1 MFIFKVDNF
10 LIHIYMVKEVS
21 QSSYSTYSSLH
32 IVIVCG
38 YVCVVRTRKM
48 RTGPLYHPKCPS
60 AFGCSLALQIGR
72 VRIMCIWSVLQ
83 TWFMKENIGLLVL
96 ITRGSIVP
104 LTKKRRIWEL
114 LFKGPSHLVFCTSR
128 TCFIMWFFS
137 ALEKSWKQ
145 KLDVWEKHRLKNEVV
160 SIGKSASSFSE
171 EIYNV
176 SSGWAGFSL
185 LTAIAAAPRAW
196 FSIR

>member
-1 MFIFKVDNF
+1 M
-10 LIHIYMVKEVS
+10 
-21 QSSYSTYSSLH
+21 
-32 IVIVCG
+32 IVCV
-38 YVCVVRTRKM
+38 YVCVVRTLEM
-48 RTGPLYHPKCPS
+48 RTGPLYHSNSPS
-60 AFGCSLALQIGR
+60 PFGCSLALQIGR
-72 VRIMCIWSVLQ
+72 ITCIWSVLQ
-83 TWFMKENIGLLVL
+83 TWFMKENIGVLVL

-114 LFKGPSHLVFCTSR
+114 LFKGPSYVVFYTSR

-145 KLDVWEKHRLKNEVV
+145 ELDVWEKHRLKNEVV
-160 SIGKSASSFSE
+160 SIGKSGSSFSK

-176 SSGWAGFSL
+176 SSGWAGFSF
-185 LTAIAAAPRAW
+185 LTAIAAAPRTW